1 MQIKRFE
8 AASTQEAL
16 LKIKNELGPDAVV
29 LSTRKLRSG
38 RVPLFEVTAAV
49 DERPESR
56 REAPTAAGRTGVP
69 QAAPAVSRAENG
81 EDAAHALRRDMEEIK
96 TLLAESAL
104 RSFPYGE
111 FLEMREMLDTFF
123 DTMGFQRK
131 EKFPGALLKIYQHLV
146 SIGVSRPKAFLLVST
161 LNRNLPPGKLQDETV
176 LCRTAEKLLAMSIGL
191 SYRSADRKRICA
203 FVGPTGA
210 GKTTTLAKVA
220 ARAVLEEKK
229 KVGLIT
235 TDTYRIAAAEQLRTY
250 ARIMQ
255 IPIEVASDKAALRM
269 ALARLSDRD
278 LVLVDTPGKNSAE
291 PGYIDKLRDL
301 FQLDAPVETSLLLP
315 LTSSQDNLAENVA
328 RFKPVGYQSIIFT
341 KLDESRHFG
350 RIYNVIDQERKPV
363 SWVTNGQNV
372 PQDIEKIDP
381 GRLARMIMTSTLQ

>member
-49 DERPESR
+49 DVRPEGQPGKPLTLPAGAP
-56 REAPTAAGRTGVP
+56 REAPARG
-69 QAAPAVSRAENG
+69 G
-81 EDAAHALRRDMEEIK
+81 EETLASTLRREVEEIK
-96 TLLAESAL
+96 TLLAETAT
-104 RSFPYGE
+104 RPFPYGE
-111 FLEMREMLDTFF
+111 FLEMKEMLDTFF

-131 EKFPGALLKIYQHLV
+131 EKLSGALLKIYHHMV
-146 SIGVSRPKAFLLVST
+146 SIGVSRSRAFLLVST
-161 LNRNLPPGKLQDETV
+161 LNRNLPAVDLHDEEGLYRV
-176 LCRTAEKLLAMSIGL
+176 AEKLLARSIGL
-191 SYRSADRKRICA
+191 SYRSAERKRICA

-210 GKTTTLAKVA
+210 GKTTTLAKIA
-220 ARAVLEEKK
+220 ARSALEEKL

-235 TDTYRIAAAEQLRTY
+235 TDTYRIAAVEQLKTY
-250 ARIMQ
+250 ARIME
-255 IPIEVASDKAALRM
+255 IPIEVVPDKTAFRR
-269 ALARLSDRD
+269 ALAKLADRD
-278 LVLVDTPGKNSAE
+278 LVLVDTPGKSSME

-301 FQLDAPVETSLLLP
+301 FQLENPVETNLLLP
-315 LTSSQDNLAENVA
+315 LTSSQENLAENLA

-350 RIYNVIDQERKPV
+350 MIYNVIDQERKPV
-363 SWVTNGQNV
+363 SYVTHGQNV
-372 PQDIEKIDP
+372 PQDIEKTDA
-381 GRLARMIMTSTLQ
+381 GRLAKIIMTRTLH

>member
-16 LKIKNELGPDAVV
+16 LKIKSELGPDAVV
-29 LSTRKLRSG
+29 LSTRKLRGG

-49 DERPESR
+49 DERPEGR
-56 REAPTAAGRTGVP
+56 RGAARP
-69 QAAPAVSRAENG
+69 AAPPPPAAPEGEGEAVGR
-81 EDAAHALRRDMEEIK
+81 ALRRDLEEIK
-96 TLLAESAL
+96 GLLAESAL

-131 EKFPGALLKIYQHLV
+131 EKFPGALLKIYHRLV

-161 LNRNLPPGKLQDETV
+161 LNRNLPPGKLQDEAAV
-176 LCRTAEKLLAMSIGL
+176 GRTAEKLLAMSIGL
-191 SYRSADRKRICA
+191 SYRGEERRRVCA

-210 GKTTTLAKVA
+210 GKTTTLAKIA
-220 ARAVLEEKK
+220 ARAALEEKK
-229 KVGLIT
+229 KVGLVT
-235 TDTYRIAAAEQLRTY
+235 TDTYRIAAAEQLKTY

-255 IPIEVASDKAALRM
+255 IPIEVAPDKAAFRM
-269 ALARLSDRD
+269 ALAKLSDRD
-278 LVLVDTPGKNSAE
+278 LVLVDTPGKNTAE
-291 PGYIDKLRDL
+291 PGYIDRLRDL
-301 FQLDAPVETSLLLP
+301 FEVDPPVEASLLLP

-328 RFKPVGYQSIIFT
+328 RFKPVGYRSIIFT

-363 SWVTNGQNV
+363 SWVTNGQSV

>member
-49 DERPESR
+49 DER
-56 REAPTAAGRTGVP
+56 REGLREKPLPMPAGAP
-69 QAAPAVSRAENG
+69 QAASARGDEETLAF
-81 EDAAHALRRDMEEIK
+81 ALRRELEEIK
-96 TLLAESAL
+96 TLLAETAT
-104 RSFPYGE
+104 RPFPYGE
-111 FLEMREMLDTFF
+111 FREMKEMLDTFF

-131 EKFPGALLKIYQHLV
+131 EKLSGALLKIYHHMV
-146 SIGVSRPKAFLLVST
+146 SIGVSRSRAFLLVST
-161 LNRNLPPGKLQDETV
+161 LNRNLPTVDLQDEEGLYRV
-176 LCRTAEKLLAMSIGL
+176 AEKLLARSIGL
-191 SYRSADRKRICA
+191 SYRSAERKRICA

-210 GKTTTLAKVA
+210 GKTTTLAKIA
-220 ARAVLEEKK
+220 ARSALEEKL

-235 TDTYRIAAAEQLRTY
+235 TDTYRIAAVEQLKTY
-250 ARIMQ
+250 ARIME
-255 IPIEVASDKAALRM
+255 IPIEVVPDKTAFRR
-269 ALARLSDRD
+269 ALAKLSDRD
-278 LVLVDTPGKNSAE
+278 LVLVDTPGKSSVE

-301 FQLDAPVETSLLLP
+301 FQLENPVETNLLLP
-315 LTSSQDNLAENVA
+315 LTSSQDNLAENLA

-350 RIYNVIDQERKPV
+350 MIYNVIDQERKPV
-363 SWVTNGQNV
+363 SYVTNGQNV
-372 PQDIEKIDP
+372 PQDIEKTDA
-381 GRLARMIMTSTLQ
+381 GRLAKIIMTRTLH

>member
-16 LKIKNELGPDAVV
+16 SKIKSELGPNAVV
-29 LSTRKLRSG
+29 LSTRKLRGG
-38 RVPLFEVTAAV
+38 RTPLLEVTAAV
-49 DERPESR
+49 DAGPEAGAGKTRPEK
-56 REAPTAAGRTGVP
+56 P
-69 QAAPAVSRAENG
+69 QAAPPAPRE
-81 EDAAHALRRDMEEIK
+81 EDEAAAGALRRDVGEIK

-131 EKFPGALLKIYQHLV
+131 EKFPGALQKIYHHLV

-161 LNRNLPPGKLQDETV
+161 LNRNLPPGKLQDEAA
-176 LCRTAEKLLAMSIGL
+176 LGRTAEKLLSMSIGL
-191 SYRSADRKRICA
+191 SYRGAERKRICA
-203 FVGPTGA
+203 LVGPTGA
-210 GKTTTLAKVA
+210 GKTTTLAKIA
-220 ARAVLEEKK
+220 ARATLEEKK
-229 KVGLIT
+229 RVGLIT
-235 TDTYRIAAAEQLRTY
+235 TDTYRIAAAEQLKTY

-255 IPIEVASDKAALRM
+255 VPIEVASDKTAFRV
-269 ALARLSDRD
+269 ALAKLSDRD

-291 PGYIDKLRDL
+291 PGYIDRLRDL
-301 FQLDAPVETSLLLP
+301 LQLDAPVETSLLLP

-328 RFKPVGYQSIIFT
+328 RFRPVGYQSIIFT

-363 SWVTNGQNV
+363 SWVTSGQNV
-372 PQDIEKIDP
+372 PQDIERIDP
-381 GRLARMIMTSTLQ
+381 GRLANMIMTSTLQ

>member
-49 DERPESR
+49 DERPEGL
-56 REAPTAAGRTGVP
+56 REKPIPMPAGAP
-69 QAAPAVSRAENG
+69 QAAPERGDEETLAF
-81 EDAAHALRRDMEEIK
+81 ALRRELEEIK
-96 TLLAESAL
+96 TLLAETAT
-104 RSFPYGE
+104 RPFPYGE
-111 FLEMREMLDTFF
+111 FREMKEMLDTFF

-131 EKFPGALLKIYQHLV
+131 EKLSGALLKIYHHMV
-146 SIGVSRPKAFLLVST
+146 SIGVSRSRAFLLVST
-161 LNRNLPPGKLQDETV
+161 LNRNLPTVDLQDEEGLYRV
-176 LCRTAEKLLAMSIGL
+176 AEKLLARSIGL
-191 SYRSADRKRICA
+191 SYRSAERKRICA

-210 GKTTTLAKVA
+210 GKTTTLAKIA
-220 ARAVLEEKK
+220 ARSALEEKL

-235 TDTYRIAAAEQLRTY
+235 TDTYRIAAVEQLKTY
-250 ARIMQ
+250 ARIME
-255 IPIEVASDKAALRM
+255 IPIEVVPDKTAFRR
-269 ALARLSDRD
+269 ALAKLSDRD
-278 LVLVDTPGKNSAE
+278 LVLVDTPGKSSVE

-301 FQLDAPVETSLLLP
+301 FQLENPVETNLLLP
-315 LTSSQDNLAENVA
+315 LTSSQDNLAENLA

-350 RIYNVIDQERKPV
+350 MIYNVIDQERKPV
-363 SWVTNGQNV
+363 SYVTNGQNV
-372 PQDIEKIDP
+372 PLDIEKTDA
-381 GRLARMIMTSTLQ
+381 GRLAKIIMTRTLH

>member
-16 LKIKNELGPDAVV
+16 SKIKSELGPNAVV
-29 LSTRKLRSG
+29 LSTRKLRGG
-38 RVPLFEVTAAV
+38 RTPLLEVTAAV
-49 DERPESR
+49 DAGPEAGAGKTRPEK
-56 REAPTAAGRTGVP
+56 P
-69 QAAPAVSRAENG
+69 QAAPPAPRE
-81 EDAAHALRRDMEEIK
+81 EDEAAAGALRRDVGEIK

-131 EKFPGALLKIYQHLV
+131 EKFPGALQKIYHHLV

-161 LNRNLPPGKLQDETV
+161 LNRNLPPGKLQDETA
-176 LCRTAEKLLAMSIGL
+176 LGRTAEKLLSMSIGL
-191 SYRSADRKRICA
+191 SYRGAERKRICA
-203 FVGPTGA
+203 LVGPTGA
-210 GKTTTLAKVA
+210 GKTTTLAKIA
-220 ARAVLEEKK
+220 ARATLEEKK
-229 KVGLIT
+229 RVGLIT
-235 TDTYRIAAAEQLRTY
+235 TDTYRIAAAEQLKTY

-255 IPIEVASDKAALRM
+255 VPIEVASDKTAFRV
-269 ALARLSDRD
+269 ALAKLSDRD

-291 PGYIDKLRDL
+291 PGYIDRLRDL
-301 FQLDAPVETSLLLP
+301 LQLDAPVETSLLLP

-328 RFKPVGYQSIIFT
+328 RFRPVGYQSIIFT

-363 SWVTNGQNV
+363 SWVTSGQNV
-372 PQDIEKIDP
+372 PQDIERIDP
-381 GRLARMIMTSTLQ
+381 GRLANMIMTSTLQ